1 MRAACSADCV
11 GCANTIDWSDPFQG
25 EFGNFDLC
33 QTSQNLAISKDSVEA
48 QRLGADALSTVQ
60 IQFRG
65 KEMNR
70 TVRSKVLLLC
80 AATCFTAFTVKAAT
94 LVEGFG
100 SGSSPAQAAQLA
112 IEDAALTCEAIGS
125 SLRFAQVVESGYQFS
140 SFWARAL
147 GRCND

>member
-1 MRAACSADCV
+1 MQGKGGHAA
-11 GCANTIDWSDPFQG
+11 GKG
-25 EFGNFDLC
+25 EAGSFDAC
-33 QTSQNLAISKDSVEA
+33 HASQTLAIPKDSVEA
-48 QRLGADALSTVQ
+48 QKLGAESLPTVQ

-112 IEDAALTCEAIGS
+112 IEDAGLTCEAIGS
-125 SLRFAQVVESGYQFS
+125 SLRFAQVVESGYQFG

-147 GRCND
+147 GRCKD